1 MPRKGAIF
9 VSSQGLTFVTGGSG
23 FIGSEIIKNSDSPV
37 RALVHR
43 KDVQGSNV
51 QLVYGSI
58 LADGPSF
65 QKWLKGVMR
74 VVHVARPSS
83 GGTLGRYLIARKTRK
98 AITTLISKIESSDV
112 SSSTVVHGSLS
123 YGDRGEEIIGTE
135 SRIRP
140 EGYARAYSIGE
151 IPWIENLGSG
161 GEVQVVRAPWVIG
174 NGSWFEMLYKGDI
187 VPVIEGGNHWMSLVS
202 VESLSEFVWSLEGK
216 GPGVFHP
223 PLICRCRQ
231 SDFARMVARV
241 RGVEATG
248 VSRSQL
254 VRKIGRIATESV
266 LCSIRIDD
274 GREMRSESGSS
285 LEELENY
292 VLSIIG

>member
-1 MPRKGAIF
+1 
-9 VSSQGLTFVTGGSG
+9 
-23 FIGSEIIKNSDSPV
+23 
-37 RALVHR
+37 
-43 KDVQGSNV
+43 
-51 QLVYGSI
+51 
-58 LADGPSF
+58 
-65 QKWLKGVMR
+65 
-74 VVHVARPSS
+74 
-83 GGTLGRYLIARKTRK
+83 
-98 AITTLISKIESSDV
+98 
-112 SSSTVVHGSLS
+112 
-123 YGDRGEEIIGTE
+123 
-135 SRIRP
+135 
-140 EGYARAYSIGE
+140 
-151 IPWIENLGSG
+151 
-161 GEVQVVRAPWVIG
+161 
-174 NGSWFEMLYKGDI
+174 
-187 VPVIEGGNHWMSLVS
+187 MSLVS